1 MPEPVPTKQ
10 RRYPRASPAKP
21 MLVAWKSPVRK
32 SISRISCVNLG
43 GLFIHEDDPPPPGA
57 MVQIFFETPNGQLR
71 ARATVRTAVVGRG
84 MGVEFI
90 RMRPEERARLAQM
103 IKDFVG

>member
-1 MPEPVPTKQ
+1 MTEPAPTKQ

-32 SISRISCVNLG
+32 SISRASCVNLG
-43 GLFIHEDDPPPPGA
+43 GLFIHEDDPPPLGA
-57 MVQIFFETPNGQLR
+57 RVQIFFETPTGQVR

-90 RMRPEERARLAQM
+90 QMRQEERARLALM
-103 IKDFVG
+103 IKQLVG